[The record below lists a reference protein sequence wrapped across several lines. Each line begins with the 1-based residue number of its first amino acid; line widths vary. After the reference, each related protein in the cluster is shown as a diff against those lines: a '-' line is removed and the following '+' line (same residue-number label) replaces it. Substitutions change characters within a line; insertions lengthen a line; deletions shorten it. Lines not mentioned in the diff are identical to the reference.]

1 MSKITVEEF
10 QQLASLR
17 LPFAEIMGL
26 RLQSIDDDG
35 VWMRAVYSDKFL
47 RPGGTISGPVMMGLA
62 DAAIY
67 AMVMSR
73 IGAVELAVTTSLNI
87 NFLRKPAPGDIVARA
102 TPLKFGKRLVV
113 GEVAMYSAAD
123 NAVGYTGEGDE
134 INVLNDMVAHAT
146 ATYSIPPIKTS

>member
-1 MSKITVEEF
+1 MSKITVQEF

-17 LPFAEIMGL
+17 LPFAEVMGL
-26 RLQSIDDDG
+26 QLQSIDDDG
-35 VWMRAVYSDKFL
+35 IWMRALYSDKFL

-113 GEVAMYSAAD
+113 GEVAIYSATD
-123 NAVGYTGEGDE
+123 SAVDYTGEKND
-134 INVLNDMVAHAT
+134 LSDTDMVAHAT
-146 ATYSIPPIKTS
+146 ATYSIPPVK

>member
-1 MSKITVEEF
+1 
-10 QQLASLR
+10 
-17 LPFAEIMGL
+17 MGL

-134 INVLNDMVAHAT
+134 TNVLNDMVAHAT

>member
-73 IGAVELAVTTSLNI
+73 IGAVELAITTSLNI

-134 INVLNDMVAHAT
+134 TNVLNDMVAHAT

>member
-35 VWMRAVYSDKFL
+35 VWMRAVYSDRFL

-134 INVLNDMVAHAT
+134 TNVLNDMVAHAT